1 MISVHLFIRSFPTV
15 ITSLSQPCE
24 RFSYWRIG
32 LAVLLSLVSSRTIEA
47 QIGPAVGHVI
57 IEGNQQISTD
67 RILSLMLTKSGGLFK
82 KHWLNSATLRGDR
95 DAIENFYINSGF
107 LEARVR
113 PFQEMLEDGRVEI
126 RIVVDEGPRYSV
138 KNVNIIGSKY
148 IDEEQIRRVLL
159 TRANQPFFR
168 LFVATDRRSIQ
179 NLADQNSLLDARI
192 ETESVI
198 DDIGYTVTVNFF
210 ITEGEP
216 IRVGEVEIRGVRKTL
231 PFVVR
236 RELAISPG
244 EMYDNAKLIRS
255 QTQLFQTG
263 LFRSIRLEPVR
274 SDSVSTTRKLLVS
287 VIELP
292 SWEVSF
298 GGGYASVEHLRGSIE
313 VTQRNWLGRG
323 ITVGTNGQASRLLWQ
338 VAAGITQPW
347 LFQTRNS
354 TTLRG
359 FFERQVRVGS
369 HESREIGMSLTLG
382 RGLLRTFR
390 SQTTYT
396 LKKITIDDI
405 SDSLRQVLQTGTVA
419 DSLRS
424 RREGSLTQVV
434 IYDTRDDILNPTT
447 GFYSLVQANLASPY
461 LGSSSAN
468 QNSVFSING
477 TIRKYIPIPS
487 FPDFATSVSLGYV
500 RALNNGLVPVDRR
513 LFLGGDKSVRGF
525 DIDQI
530 GFPKGGVIAFSSQN
544 EMRVPLRYIDLAGFI
559 DMGGVGD
566 SVASFDLSEIRVGFG
581 GGVRVM
587 SPIGLIRTDIGFHR
601 NRAGEIPKSLYARTF
616 FYLGLGQAF

>member
-1 MISVHLFIRSFPTV
+1 MNTFLP
-15 ITSLSQPCE
+15 QP
-24 RFSYWRIG
+24 RQRVSYWSIG
-32 LAVLLSLVSSRTIEA
+32 IAVLLPLVYSQNIEA
-47 QIGPAVGHVI
+47 QTGPEIGAVVV
-57 IEGNQQISTD
+57 EGTQQISTD
-67 RILSLMLTKSGGLFK
+67 RILSLMLTKSGGVFK
-82 KHWLNSATLRGDR
+82 KNRLNPATLRGDR
-95 DAIENFYINSGF
+95 DAIQNFYINSGF
-107 LEARVR
+107 WQVRVR
-113 PFQEMLEDGRVEI
+113 PFQEIREDGRVEI
-126 RIVVDEGPRYSV
+126 RIVIDEGPRYSV
-138 KNVNIIGSKY
+138 KEVNIVGSNY
-148 IDEEQIRRVLL
+148 IDEEQIRRSLL
-159 TRANQPFFR
+159 TRTSQPFFR
-168 LFVATDRRSIQ
+168 LFVATDRRTIQ
-179 NLADQNSLLDARI
+179 NLANQHSLLDARVDAENI
-192 ETESVI
+192 FDEI
-198 DDIGYTVTVNFF
+198 QNTVTVNFF

-216 IRVGEVEIRGVRKTL
+216 VRVGEVEIRGLRKTL
-231 PFVVR
+231 PFAVR

-244 EMYDNAKLIRS
+244 DMYDSAKLIRS

-263 LFRSIRLEPVR
+263 LFRSVRLEPVR
-274 SDSVSTTRKLLVS
+274 SESDSTTRNLLVS

-323 ITVGTNGQASRLLWQ
+323 ITLGTNGQASRLLWQ

-354 TTLRG
+354 GTIRG

-396 LKKITIDDI
+396 IQKITIDDI
-405 SDSLRQVLQTGTVA
+405 SASLSQILQSGTVA

-434 IYDTRDDILNPTT
+434 IYDTRDDILNPTK
-447 GFYSLVQANLASPY
+447 GFYSLIQASISSRY
-461 LGSSSAN
+461 LGSSTAN
-468 QNSVFSING
+468 QNSLFSIKG
-477 TIRKYIPIPS
+477 TLRKYIPIPS

-525 DIDQI
+525 DIDEI
-530 GFPKGGVIAFSSQN
+530 GSPKGGNMAFSSQN
-544 EMRVPLRYIDLAGFI
+544 EIRVRLRYIDLAGFI
-559 DMGGVGD
+559 DMGNIGD
-566 SVASFDLSEIRVGFG
+566 SVASFGLSDIRFGFG
-581 GGVRVM
+581 GGIRVM

-601 NRAGEIPKSLYARTF
+601 NKAGEDKSLYARTY
-616 FYLGLGQAF
+616 FYFGLGQAF